1 MELGLDVGWLPGVA
15 GRQLGEPSRRRRP
28 GRNKYMEFWMYIS
41 IIVDASMYHVGV
53 PMSKTIIVVG

>member
-1 MELGLDVGWLPGVA
+1 
-15 GRQLGEPSRRRRP
+15 
-28 GRNKYMEFWMYIS
+28 MEFWMYIS